1 MSIPESAYFPGDVE
15 ARMGIEPIAELLAR
29 RDELVSRVSRLRARH
44 GPFGVFDAERKVQ
57 VSLAA
62 NIVRV
67 RAAANQ
73 VKITEKQIEWEA
85 HTAESYV
92 AFLTESL
99 SEKATYF
106 ELENKIQDITDLI
119 NRGQAIARYLAAEI
133 SLTPR

>member
-1 MSIPESAYFPGDVE
+1 
-15 ARMGIEPIAELLAR
+15 MGIEPIADLLAR

-92 AFLTESL
+92 TFLTESL

-119 NRGQAIARYLAAEI
+119 NRGQAVARYLAAEI